1 VLTAVI
7 LGEVGDVQRF
17 PSKAH
22 FASYTGTAP
31 IDVSSGDQL
40 RHRLNRGGN
49 RRLNYALHI
58 AALVQV
64 RLPGSVLD
72 YYLRKGAAGKTPL
85 EAMRCP
91 KRRLSDVVF
100 RALLADS
107 SRPGKRARQDT
118 RGRLC
123 SPARLTQPQRSALRT
138 SHFPDPPPA
147 TLRHQ
152 R

>member
-1 VLTAVI
+1 M
-7 LGEVGDVQRF
+7 QRF

-64 RLPGSVLD
+64 RLPGSVRD

-85 EAMRCP
+85 EAMRCLKDDYP
-91 KRRLSDVVF
+91 TSSSGPSSPTRADRGSGPGRTLGGDSEGRHPRLYGQTKP
-100 RALLADS
+100 S
-107 SRPGKRARQDT
+107 SR
-118 RGRLC
+118 
-123 SPARLTQPQRSALRT
+123 
-138 SHFPDPPPA
+138 
-147 TLRHQ
+147 
-152 R
+152 